1 MVLNASSYSLPLNS
15 PDIFLNA
22 LEQVPEPIVLCQ
34 LDGLIIYANRSAQQ
48 GLKLMVGQSMVTLLR
63 SQDWASVMGAIADE
77 ARSYETEVLFGFEGL
92 RNVPLAIAVRQISEG
107 LWLWRFQDLTR
118 QRQREAEWVMEN
130 ERLVRSSRH
139 KSEFLSNMS
148 HELRTPL
155 TSILGFSSILKQ
167 KIFGDLNL
175 KQETYIQQIYR
186 SGQHLLALINDMLDL
201 SKIEAGQMDLEK
213 TQLQIKRVCQE
224 SIALI
229 QDQAE
234 AKKISINLS
243 IDSSVSDVYADEVR
257 VRQMML
263 NLLSNAIKFSHAS
276 GKIGVTVGRSV
287 EMVTIAVQ
295 DEGEGIPLEKQGLIF
310 QPFQQVDESIDRRR
324 QGTGLGLVLTRNLAE
339 LHGGTVT
346 FESVVG
352 VGSSFVLRLPEG
364 IEN

>member
-1 MVLNASSYSLPLNS
+1 MALNASSYSLALNS

-22 LEQVPEPIVLCQ
+22 LEQVPEAIVLCH
-34 LDGLIIYANRSAQQ
+34 LDGLIIFANRSAQQ
-48 GLKLMVGQSMVTLLR
+48 SLKLAVGQSMLTLLR
-63 SQDWASVMGAIADE
+63 SKDWASVTSAIDDD
-77 ARSYETEVLFGFEGL
+77 ARSYETEALFELEGMQK
-92 RNVPLAIAVRQISEG
+92 VPLAIAVRQISEG
-107 LWLWRFQDLTR
+107 VWLWRLQDLTR
-118 QRQREAEWVMEN
+118 QRQQESEWVTEN
-130 ERLVRSSRH
+130 ERLVRSSRY

-175 KQETYIQQIYR
+175 KQATYIQQIYR

-213 TQLQIKRVCQE
+213 THLQVRTICQE

-229 QDQAE
+229 QEQAE
-234 AKKISINLS
+234 AKKIAIQLS
-243 IDSSVSDVYADEVR
+243 IDPSVTCLYADEVR

-276 GKIGVTVGRSV
+276 GKIGVMVGRSL

-295 DEGEGIPLEKQGLIF
+295 DEGEGIPREKHRLIF

-324 QGTGLGLVLTRNLAE
+324 QGTGLGLALTRNLAE

-346 FESVVG
+346 FESIVG
-352 VGSSFVLRLPEG
+352 VGSCFVLRLPEG
-364 IEN
+364 EN